1 MPRLQMRGI
10 NPFGSHPARVC
21 PDVGGSPK
29 TGGGT
34 QFWGFPHRLPMNS
47 RAGGDRDG
55 AGRGLSPSIQ
65 MGCPGVHQVGEADG
79 QIPSSNHEVRAN
91 DGER

>member
-1 MPRLQMRGI
+1 MLRLQMRGI
-10 NPFGSHPARVC
+10 IPLGHTQPGCAQMWEGALR
-21 PDVGGSPK
+21 P
-29 TGGGT
+29 GGT
-34 QFWGFPHRLPMNS
+34 QFWGFPHRLPMTS